1 MSLSGSLNAA
11 VAGLQAQS
19 RALGLIS
26 DNVANSQTVGYK
38 RVESR
43 FSTLVTV
50 SNSSLHSPGGVRQ
63 SPFRATDLQGTIT
76 STSSITNLALSGNGF
91 FSASK
96 VRGEQ
101 DGLPIFEIDPVFT
114 RAGDFTIDKDG
125 YMVNTGGYYLN
136 AWSVA
141 EQNGRRITDRTTVEP
156 MRVSQLRDAPTATSI
171 IQYGANL
178 PASSKIA
185 DDFDT
190 NPVTAPPRNVSAVGD
205 PIDLS
210 PTQVKIYD
218 ALGAPH
224 TLDLAWSRPTTI
236 TTDAAGNTTTV
247 PGELNSDQG
256 NPYINEN
263 VWYVTMD
270 GNDFS
275 FAPTVG
281 TDQVTTSVNK
291 VQYRV
296 EFYAENTT
304 VNGQAVLAGSI
315 KSLTELQGGSANSM
329 LAEALKLASFD
340 GTNFQNI
347 PSTAGVTLSAINTVA
362 TPNQP
367 FGTPVA
373 GVEFGPAAINTVD
386 VDPNARTVSLNFD
399 GTAANTFTGAI
410 PVNSA
415 GETAGPIILT
425 DPAGN
430 TIVAN
435 VPDGIRLTDLGS
447 VIESLTNTGAFQYD
461 SNTASPPAGTFSG
474 FLQGIDP
481 AQLGSNVLT
490 ATDSVPSFAP
500 GTARLINF
508 DASTGNVSINVEGRI
523 FSGTIPTAAG
533 VTTGAA
539 YTLTETTLPT
549 PAVPATIT
557 FGATASPAGIPM
569 AAYQR
574 FIEGALTEL
583 SHDGNGAFS
592 FASNLV
598 DFQQATT
605 TPQFAAGEMSTNYIR
620 QDGAT
625 SFTIDGQEYVGK
637 FELDVTGRIANT
649 AGTPDPVTLVAAD
662 GTAVRIQFDNA
673 WDLDGVELP
682 NTANSLAE
690 LPLNIIFANPG
701 ADLIAGNLPD
711 EVSETVN
718 IQLGRYGVA
727 DGLTHYAG
735 ESIDFLRTNQDG
747 VPPGSFRD
755 LTIDELGY
763 VTVNYDNGRRKTF
776 FQIPVALFDNSN
788 ALQAVA
794 GNGFT
799 ATFDSGE
806 AAYTNAGG
814 SGAGSISSSSLEG
827 SNVDIADEFSKLIIT
842 QRSYSANARLV
853 TTADGMLEETVNLV
867 R

>member
-50 SNSSLHSPGGVRQ
+50 SNASLHSPGGVRQ
-63 SPFRATDLQGTIT
+63 TPFRATDLQGTIS

-96 VRGEQ
+96 VRGEL
-101 DGLPIFEIDPVFT
+101 DGLPVFEIDPVFT

-136 AWSVA
+136 AWTVS
-141 EQNGRRITDRTTVEP
+141 EENGRRITDRTTVEP
-156 MRVSQLRDAPTATSI
+156 MRISQLRDAPTATSI
-171 IQYGANL
+171 IEYGANL
-178 PASSKIA
+178 PASVTTA
-185 DDFDT
+185 DDFKPT
-190 NPVTAPPRNVSAVGD
+190 TVAAPPRGVAAVGD

-236 TTDAAGNTTTV
+236 STDAAGTTTTV
-247 PGELNSDQG
+247 PGELNSDDG
-256 NPYINEN
+256 TPYINEN
-263 VWYVTMD
+263 VWYVTVS

-275 FAPTVG
+275 FAPEVG
-281 TDQVTTSVNK
+281 GNSVNTSVGE
-291 VQYRV
+291 VTYRV
-296 EFYAENTT
+296 EFYAEDEATST
-304 VNGQAVLAGSI
+304 ALAGGI
-315 KSLTELQGGSANSM
+315 KSITELQGGAANSM
-329 LAEALKLASFD
+329 LTEALKLASFD
-340 GTNFQNI
+340 GTNFQNV
-347 PSTAGVTLSAINTVA
+347 PSTAGLSLSAINTIA

-367 FGTPVA
+367 FGTPTA
-373 GVEFGPAAINTVD
+373 AVEFAGAPANFD
-386 VDPNARTVSLNFD
+386 VDTNGGSLTIDFD

-415 GETAGPIILT
+415 GQTSGPIIMT

-430 TIVAN
+430 SIIVN
-435 VPDGIRLTDLGS
+435 VPDGIELNDLEAVLAALTPA
-447 VIESLTNTGAFQYD
+447 AFQYD
-461 SNTASPPAGTFSG
+461 SDTATPPNGTFSG

-481 AQLGSNVLT
+481 AAMTSNVLA
-490 ATDSVPSFAP
+490 ATEPVPSFAP
-500 GTARLINF
+500 GVAKLVNY
-508 DASTGNVSINVEGRI
+508 DPSTGNVSINIEGTL
-523 FSGTIPTAAG
+523 FSGTVPNALGLTDGSAF
-533 VTTGAA
+533 
-539 YTLTETTLPT
+539 TLTETTIPA

-557 FGATASPAGIPM
+557 LGGTATPAGIPM
-569 AAYQR
+569 DAYQR
-574 FIEGALTEL
+574 FIESSLLEL
-583 SHDGNGAFS
+583 SHDGNGV
-592 FASNLV
+592 FAYTNNMV
-598 DFQQATT
+598 NFQQATT
-605 TPQFAAGEMSTNYIR
+605 TPQFAAGAMSANYVR
-620 QDGAT
+620 QDG
-625 SFTIDGQEYVGK
+625 SISVTIDGEEYIGK
-637 FELDVTGRIANT
+637 FQLDVTGRIANT
-649 AGTPDPVTLVAAD
+649 SGIPDPVTLVNVN
-662 GTAVRIQFDNA
+662 GEAVRIQFDNA
-673 WDLDGVELP
+673 WDLNGVASP
-682 NTANSLAE
+682 NVVNTLSE
-690 LPLNIIFANPG
+690 LPLNVIFADPG
-701 ADLIAGNLPD
+701 SDLVPGNLPE
-711 EVSETVN
+711 EVSQTLS

-727 DGLTHYAG
+727 DGLTHYSG
-735 ESIDFLRTNQDG
+735 DTIDFLRTKGDG

-788 ALQAVA
+788 SLQAVA

-799 ATFDSGE
+799 ATFESGE

-814 SGAGSISSSSLEG
+814 SGAGSIASSSLEG
-827 SNVDIADEFSKLIIT
+827 SNVDIADEFSKLIVT
-842 QRSYSANARLV
+842 QRSYSANARIV